1 MNQASVMA
9 QPQQGTLRMRKDST
23 DASLALVETLE
34 AISRRAISG
43 TLYPRR
49 HLASPVV
56 YILRP
61 TVNHNL
67 TQSFPVRFTLLA

>member
-1 MNQASVMA
+1 MLVISCGIQTSESPLHQMNQASVMA

-23 DASLALVETLE
+23 GASLALVETLE

-43 TLYPRR
+43 TLHPRR

-56 YILRP
+56 
-61 TVNHNL
+61 
-67 TQSFPVRFTLLA
+67 SFFAPP